1 MIKLTE
7 KQTFLLLYVVATITA
22 MALMLYVPKV
32 TDDFLLIALVVF
44 SIPMAITIIGSII
57 ILIKFKYIKL
67 NFKI

>member
-67 NFKI
+67 NF

>member
-7 KQTFLLLYVVATITA
+7 KQAFLLLYVVATITA
-22 MALMLYVPKV
+22 MALMLYVPEV

-57 ILIKFKYIKL
+57 ILIKFGYIKL
-67 NFKI
+67 NF

>member
-7 KQTFLLLYVVATITA
+7 KQAVLLLHAVVTITA
-22 MALMLYVPKV
+22 IALMLYVPKV

-44 SIPMAITIIGSII
+44 SIPTTIAIIGSII

-67 NFKI
+67 NF

>member
-32 TDDFLLIALVVF
+32 TDDFLLIALIVF

-67 NFKI
+67 NF

>member
-22 MALMLYVPKV
+22 MALMLYVPEV
-32 TDDFLLIALVVF
+32 TDDFLLIALIVF

-57 ILIKFKYIKL
+57 ILIKYGNVKL
-67 NFKI
+67 NF

>member
-7 KQTFLLLYVVATITA
+7 KQVFLLLYAVATITA

-32 TDDFLLIALVVF
+32 TDDFFLIVLVVF

-57 ILIKFKYIKL
+57 ILIKFGYIKL
-67 NFKI
+67 NF

>member
-32 TDDFLLIALVVF
+32 TDDFFLISLVVF
-44 SIPMAITIIGSII
+44 SIPMAIVIIGSII
-57 ILIKFKYIKL
+57 ILIKYGHIKL
-67 NFKI
+67 DF